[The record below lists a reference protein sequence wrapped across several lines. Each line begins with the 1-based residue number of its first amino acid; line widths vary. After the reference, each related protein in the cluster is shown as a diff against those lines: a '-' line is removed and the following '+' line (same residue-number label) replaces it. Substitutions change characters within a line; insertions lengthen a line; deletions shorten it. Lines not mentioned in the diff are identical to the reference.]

1 MKKKTFNLIAGIT
14 SGVATIAEA
23 VIAFVQPP
31 CAGAIAASIPVAE
44 GAIITICG
52 NFVTE

>member
-1 MKKKTFNLIAGIT
+1 MKKKTFNLIAGVT
-14 SGVATIAEA
+14 SGLAMIAEA
-23 VIAFVQPP
+23 VVTFVHP
-31 CAGAIAASIPVAE
+31 AYTGAIAASIPVAE

>member
-1 MKKKTFNLIAGIT
+1 MKKKTFNLIAGVT
-14 SGVATIAEA
+14 SGVAMIAEA
-23 VIAFVQPP
+23 VVVFLNPP
-31 CAGAIAASIPVAE
+31 CKEAIAASIPVAE